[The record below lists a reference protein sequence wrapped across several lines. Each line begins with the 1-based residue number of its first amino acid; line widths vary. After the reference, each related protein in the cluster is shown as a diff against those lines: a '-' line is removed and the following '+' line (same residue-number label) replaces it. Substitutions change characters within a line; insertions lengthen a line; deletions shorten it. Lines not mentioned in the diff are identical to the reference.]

1 MIVSLQKI
9 SPKPQPKDSIERS
22 EAN

>member
-1 MIVSLQKI
+1 MIDSLRKI

>member
-1 MIVSLQKI
+1 MIVSLLKI
-9 SPKPQPKDSIERS
+9 SPKPQTKDSIERS